1 MLFRSYTMSM
11 DLNFWKYKEDTAHD
25 HSTVYQTAC
34 CDGEVMEVLEVLPI
48 DEILK
53 KVADSFSDWNIQGG
67 GKDFEKEGHG
77 AFQVFTTSQ
86 IVRFDCYGMQ
96 EADMNALMDIL
107 LDFGCPLYD
116 PQISTRFDSWTD
128 R

>member
-1 MLFRSYTMSM
+1 MSM

-53 KVADSFSDWNIQGG
+53 KVADSFSGQTWQRKRTKGYERL
-67 GKDFEKEGHG
+67 F
-77 AFQVFTTSQ
+77 
-86 IVRFDCYGMQ
+86 
-96 EADMNALMDIL
+96 L
-107 LDFGCPLYD
+107 
-116 PQISTRFDSWTD
+116 
-128 R
+128 

>member
-1 MLFRSYTMSM
+1 MSM

-86 IVRFDCYGMQ
+86 IHVFLQCHVTIDNPDCQLITKDNRITVYPF
-96 EADMNALMDIL
+96 I
-107 LDFGCPLYD
+107 
-116 PQISTRFDSWTD
+116 I
-128 R
+128 

>member
-1 MLFRSYTMSM
+1 MSM

-67 GKDFEKEGHG
+67 GKDFEKEGQAWRNIENKSHIWIIWKT
-77 AFQVFTTSQ
+77 A
-86 IVRFDCYGMQ
+86 
-96 EADMNALMDIL
+96 
-107 LDFGCPLYD
+107 
-116 PQISTRFDSWTD
+116 
-128 R
+128 

>member
-1 MLFRSYTMSM
+1 MSM

-25 HSTVYQTAC
+25 HSTVYQAAC

-77 AFQVFTTSQ
+77 AFREYEKISV
-86 IVRFDCYGMQ
+86 
-96 EADMNALMDIL
+96 NKIL
-107 LDFGCPLYD
+107 L
-116 PQISTRFDSWTD
+116 
-128 R
+128 

>member
-1 MLFRSYTMSM
+1 MSM

-53 KVADSFSDWNIQGG
+53 KVADSFSDWNIQ
-67 GKDFEKEGHG
+67 DSCKEPKSWVCTKKRYFLTIKVHKQG
-77 AFQVFTTSQ
+77 QSPNKN
-86 IVRFDCYGMQ
+86 VR
-96 EADMNALMDIL
+96 
-107 LDFGCPLYD
+107 
-116 PQISTRFDSWTD
+116 
-128 R
+128 

>member
-1 MLFRSYTMSM
+1 MSM

-67 GKDFEKEGHG
+67 CKILKKKDMEHFRI
-77 AFQVFTTSQ
+77 FTTSQ
-86 IVRFDCYGMQ
+86 IVR
-96 EADMNALMDIL
+96 I
-107 LDFGCPLYD
+107 
-116 PQISTRFDSWTD
+116 
-128 R
+128 

>member
-1 MLFRSYTMSM
+1 MSM

-86 IVRFDCYGMQ
+86 IVRFDCYGM
-96 EADMNALMDIL
+96 
-107 LDFGCPLYD
+107 
-116 PQISTRFDSWTD
+116 
-128 R
+128 

>member
-1 MLFRSYTMSM
+1 MSM

-67 GKDFEKEGHG
+67 GKDFEKRR
-77 AFQVFTTSQ
+77 TWS
-86 IVRFDCYGMQ
+86 
-96 EADMNALMDIL
+96 
-107 LDFGCPLYD
+107 
-116 PQISTRFDSWTD
+116 ISGFYNFANRKV
-128 R
+128 

>member
-1 MLFRSYTMSM
+1 MSM

-53 KVADSFSDWNIQGG
+53 KSG
-67 GKDFEKEGHG
+67 
-77 AFQVFTTSQ
+77 
-86 IVRFDCYGMQ
+86 
-96 EADMNALMDIL
+96 
-107 LDFGCPLYD
+107 
-116 PQISTRFDSWTD
+116 
-128 R
+128 

>member
-1 MLFRSYTMSM
+1 MSM

-53 KVADSFSDWNIQGG
+53 KWLILFLTGIYKVDAKILKK
-67 GKDFEKEGHG
+67 KDMEHF
-77 AFQVFTTSQ
+77 
-86 IVRFDCYGMQ
+86 RFLQ
-96 EADMNALMDIL
+96 LRK
-107 LDFGCPLYD
+107 
-116 PQISTRFDSWTD
+116 S
-128 R
+128 

>member
-1 MLFRSYTMSM
+1 MSM

-53 KVADSFSDWNIQGG
+53 KVADSFSDWNIHVEAKILKK
-67 GKDFEKEGHG
+67 KDMEHF
-77 AFQVFTTSQ
+77 
-86 IVRFDCYGMQ
+86 RFLQ
-96 EADMNALMDIL
+96 LRK
-107 LDFGCPLYD
+107 
-116 PQISTRFDSWTD
+116 S
-128 R
+128 

>member
-1 MLFRSYTMSM
+1 MSM

-53 KVADSFSDWNIQGG
+53 KVADSFLTGIYKVEAKILKK
-67 GKDFEKEGHG
+67 KDMEHF
-77 AFQVFTTSQ
+77 
-86 IVRFDCYGMQ
+86 RFLQ
-96 EADMNALMDIL
+96 LRK
-107 LDFGCPLYD
+107 
-116 PQISTRFDSWTD
+116 S
-128 R
+128 